1 MHLCWYCISLSSFS
15 SFLFQCLAVVVLMGT
30 QQLKATLLDQVVS
43 ARAQVL
49 SALPQANKKEMVQKG
64 KGRQREMST
73 PATGKRLCFHFQKS
87 HICCAG
93 SLFVEEWTVGAEVH
107 GMGFV
112 TLDSKNQKLILCL
125 KQNRANCC
133 CKVPPFVHSPCNITL
148 KCNVSHKTAA
158 FTKWWKNWYE
168 PIKQKNH

>member
-1 MHLCWYCISLSSFS
+1 
-15 SFLFQCLAVVVLMGT
+15 MGT

-64 KGRQREMST
+64 KGRQRETST

-93 SLFVEEWTVGAEVH
+93 SLFVEEWTVGPEVH

-112 TLDSKNQKLILCL
+112 TLDSKNQKSILCL
-125 KQNRANCC
+125 KQNRTNCC
-133 CKVPPFVHSPCNITL
+133 CKVPPFVCIQHVTLHLRVMCSTKLLLLQSDEKIDMSLLNRRIT
-148 KCNVSHKTAA
+148 K
-158 FTKWWKNWYE
+158 
-168 PIKQKNH
+168 I